1 MQHDCTARAG
11 TPFAVTCGLVLLV
24 RERERESITTK
35 VNGQTSTPPCYMF
48 LSISYPPLLP
58 SKMSAVQVD
67 CFLLF
72 LLHFP
77 LLIQFHCTFCTKGI
91 FHLSPSLYKC
101 KCQATPNLN
110 EILMCFWV
118 AFSFLILMTKATL
131 HLAPWFLSISNHVSL
146 PLTFFSFFFRC

>member
-1 MQHDCTARAG
+1 
-11 TPFAVTCGLVLLV
+11 
-24 RERERESITTK
+24 
-35 VNGQTSTPPCYMF
+35 MF

-101 KCQATPNLN
+101 KCKATPNLN

-118 AFSFLILMTKATL
+118 AFSSLILMTKATL
-131 HLAPWFLSISNHVSL
+131 HLAPWFLSLSNHVSL
-146 PLTFFSFFFRC
+146 PLTFFFLFFFAVSYICHIFFYFFLIVWSHPPISYPLLV